1 MFSIFAADQNHNLKR
16 LTKKSSHIQPKIL
29 LPNTHSIVSSSR
41 LFSDFFLASSH
52 IRRVYWT
59 EDLATCR
66 FLPILNIKKLAIKWW
81 TSCLPNVPRTLDT
94 FGGTQQTFSQRKF
107 CQVHWQ
113 WTCDEDFFLKYPK
126 WLANEPN
133 KLRGIWGYFRLK
145 FRLTFFHC
153 VSLVHDFS
161 LKFGYSEM
169 ATKFEKTFH
178 LEFDA
183 T

>member
-52 IRRVYWT
+52 IRQGYWT

-107 CQVHWQ
+107 CQVHGQ
-113 WTCDEDFFLKYPK
+113 WTCDEDLS
-126 WLANEPN
+126 
-133 KLRGIWGYFRLK
+133 WGVFGV
-145 FRLTFFHC
+145 FPVEISAHI
-153 VSLVHDFS
+153 FS
-161 LKFGYSEM
+161 LCVLSKVLSM
-169 ATKFEKTFH
+169 LFE
-178 LEFDA
+178 
-183 T
+183 